1 MTDSPK
7 INNPESRFEFV
18 SIASAR
24 AHQLLRGC
32 LPKIEGSMQPAH
44 RAQQEVA
51 AGVVARVDNVDGP
64 DDDLTPADP
73 AVTDK

>member
-1 MTDSPK
+1 MAESPK

-18 SIASAR
+18 SVASAR

-32 LPKIEGSMQPAH
+32 LPKIEGSAQPAR

-51 AGVVARVDNVDGP
+51 SGVVSRIDVA
-64 DDDLTPADP
+64 PAE
-73 AVTDK
+73 KEEE

>member
-1 MTDSPK
+1 MPESPK

-32 LPKIEGSMQPAH
+32 LPKMEGSAQPAR

-51 AGVVARVDNVDGP
+51 MGLVPRVDIE
-64 DDDLTPADP
+64 PAE
-73 AVTDK
+73 

>member
-1 MTDSPK
+1 MTETPK

-18 SIASAR
+18 AVASAR

-32 LPKIEGSMQPAH
+32 LPKLEGSEQPAR

-51 AGVVARVDNVDGP
+51 AGVVTRIDV
-64 DDDLTPADP
+64 PAEEP
-73 AVTDK
+73 AE

>member
-1 MTDSPK
+1 MTESPK

-18 SIASAR
+18 AIASAR

-32 LPKIEGSMQPAH
+32 LPKVEGSAQPAR

-51 AGVVARVDNVDGP
+51 AGVVARVDEPVILVEP
-64 DDDLTPADP
+64 TE
-73 AVTDK
+73 

>member
-1 MTDSPK
+1 MAETHK

-18 SIASAR
+18 SVASAR

-32 LPKIEGSMQPAH
+32 LPKMEGSAQPAR

-51 AGVVARVDNVDGP
+51 GGLVARIDIP
-64 DDDLTPADP
+64 PAE
-73 AVTDK
+73 

>member
-1 MTDSPK
+1 MAETPK

-18 SIASAR
+18 AVASAR

-32 LPKIEGSMQPAH
+32 LPKIDGSAQLAR

-51 AGVVARVDNVDGP
+51 AGIVNRVD
-64 DDDLTPADP
+64 PADVVEP
-73 AVTDK
+73 ASETTEG

>member
-1 MTDSPK
+1 MSETPK

-18 SIASAR
+18 AVASAR

-32 LPKIEGSMQPAH
+32 LPKIEGSAQPAR

-51 AGVVARVDNVDGP
+51 AGVVPRVD
-64 DDDLTPADP
+64 TPTP
-73 AVTDK
+73 VE

>member
-1 MTDSPK
+1 MTETPK

-18 SIASAR
+18 SVASAR

-32 LPKIEGSMQPAH
+32 LPKVEGSAQPAR

-51 AGVVARVDNVDGP
+51 QGAVKRVDVEP
-64 DDDLTPADP
+64 DAE
-73 AVTDK
+73 

>member
-1 MTDSPK
+1 MAESPK

-32 LPKIEGSMQPAH
+32 LPKVEGSAQPAR

-51 AGVVARVDNVDGP
+51 SGLVPRVDLP
-64 DDDLTPADP
+64 
-73 AVTDK
+73 VTESE